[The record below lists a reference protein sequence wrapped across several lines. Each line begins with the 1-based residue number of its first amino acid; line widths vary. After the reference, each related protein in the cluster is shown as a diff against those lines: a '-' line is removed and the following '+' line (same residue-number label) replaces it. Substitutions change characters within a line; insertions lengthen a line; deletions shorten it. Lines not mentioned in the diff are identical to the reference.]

1 MDNEDKK
8 LNEVI
13 KQIQVCPVCKAVTN
27 GDKYC
32 HNCGKY
38 LLEEENGYKFCNKCG
53 NKLDEN
59 ARYCN
64 KCGNRCDQQN
74 FNENN
79 NQERY
84 EENEGKDSVIALIGL
99 ICSIVGLFVV
109 PLLLGIASIVLGIIG
124 KCQSDISEKSNKQA
138 TAAIVLGVIDAIW
151 YYFAYGFIIGFLST
165 L

>member
-38 LLEEENGYKFCNKCG
+38 LLEEDDYKFCNKCG
-53 NKLDEN
+53 NRLEEN

-64 KCGNRCDQQN
+64 QCGNRYDQQN

-79 NQERY
+79 NQRRF
-84 EENEGKDSVIALIGL
+84 EENEGKDSIIALIGL
-99 ICSIVGLFVV
+99 ICSIVGLFVI
-109 PLLLGIASIVLGIIG
+109 PLLLGIVAIVLGIIG
-124 KCQSDISEKSNKQA
+124 KVQSDISEKSSKQA
-138 TAAIVLGVIDAIW
+138 TAAIILGVIDAIW
-151 YYFAYGFIIGFLST
+151 YYFAQGLIIGFFST

>member
-38 LLEEENGYKFCNKCG
+38 LLEEENGYK
-53 NKLDEN
+53 LDEN
-59 ARYCN
+59 ARFCN

-74 FNENN
+74 FNDYN

-84 EENEGKDSVIALIGL
+84 EENEGKDSTVALIGL

-151 YYFAYGFIIGFLST
+151 YYFAYGFIIGFLTT